1 MTRSQ
6 VRAATR
12 RMRDHVEEI
21 EEEAGELNLVPYM
34 DIVTN
39 IIIFLLASV
48 VNQVALGNINVSS
61 PTIQSGG
68 GGETDTP
75 PEKPPLNLTITV
87 GATGYIV
94 GASGGVLPNIPKL
107 PNGQYDYK
115 TLTTKL
121 KEIKSNPD
129 NAEETK
135 ATFNADANIAYDI
148 VIATL
153 DAMRQAE
160 DGKILFPDVNF
171 AAGIQE
177 MAGALTP
184 ELSRLAGKKAIRSF
198 ARKLAEPEVIKDL
211 NITPMMDMMTI
222 ILVFLLK
229 SFSSTTATITFDSN
243 LQVPKSF
250 TELKPKLAVTV
261 TVTKKV
267 ILVEGDAIAPINA
280 GRVDPAVKRDGE
292 NGYFISPLV
301 EILEKHA
308 RREKKVADMT
318 GQKFEAQ
325 LMLVADQT
333 TPYRMLT
340 EIIYSCGQAGYAN
353 YRLLVLKAKG
363 E

>member
-6 VRAATR
+6 VRAAMR

-61 PTIQSGG
+61 PTIQAGG
-68 GGETDTP
+68 GSASDEPP

-94 GASGGVLPNIPKL
+94 GASGGVLPPIPKL

-135 ATFNADANIAYDI
+135 ATFNADANIPYDI

-153 DAMRQAE
+153 DAMRQAD

-171 AAGIQE
+171 AAGIQ
-177 MAGALTP
+177 
-184 ELSRLAGKKAIRSF
+184 
-198 ARKLAEPEVIKDL
+198 
-211 NITPMMDMMTI
+211 
-222 ILVFLLK
+222 
-229 SFSSTTATITFDSN
+229 
-243 LQVPKSF
+243 
-250 TELKPKLAVTV
+250 
-261 TVTKKV
+261 
-267 ILVEGDAIAPINA
+267 
-280 GRVDPAVKRDGE
+280 
-292 NGYFISPLV
+292 
-301 EILEKHA
+301 
-308 RREKKVADMT
+308 
-318 GQKFEAQ
+318 
-325 LMLVADQT
+325 
-333 TPYRMLT
+333 
-340 EIIYSCGQAGYAN
+340 
-353 YRLLVLKAKG
+353 
-363 E
+363 

>member
-61 PTIQSGG
+61 PTIQGG
-68 GGETDTP
+68 TGGPTENEQ

-94 GASGGVLPNIPKL
+94 GASGGVLPAIPKL
-107 PNGQYDYK
+107 TNGQYDYK

-135 ATFNADANIAYDI
+135 ATFNADANIPYDI

-153 DAMRQAE
+153 DAMRQSE

-171 AAGIQE
+171 AAGIQ
-177 MAGALTP
+177 
-184 ELSRLAGKKAIRSF
+184 
-198 ARKLAEPEVIKDL
+198 
-211 NITPMMDMMTI
+211 
-222 ILVFLLK
+222 
-229 SFSSTTATITFDSN
+229 
-243 LQVPKSF
+243 
-250 TELKPKLAVTV
+250 
-261 TVTKKV
+261 
-267 ILVEGDAIAPINA
+267 
-280 GRVDPAVKRDGE
+280 
-292 NGYFISPLV
+292 
-301 EILEKHA
+301 
-308 RREKKVADMT
+308 
-318 GQKFEAQ
+318 
-325 LMLVADQT
+325 
-333 TPYRMLT
+333 
-340 EIIYSCGQAGYAN
+340 
-353 YRLLVLKAKG
+353 
-363 E
+363 